1 MKIKKVVSGLLA
13 LSIAVGSMYVVSA
26 KDQYVTRGQVA
37 DMLLVAADDYN
48 PNVKKEDIIQGY
60 EDGELHE
67 DWNVTRAEALV
78 MLKRAFG
85 KMPELNEY
93 TKRIAIPKE
102 DFTDIPKWAETELA
116 DVFDAGIV
124 AGTSEGVFSPDENV
138 TDTQMDLFIKRTY
151 AVFGSNLKDDFY
163 ATVNKEALNNF
174 EIKPGRLIAGNAYS
188 LDDTNTERIN
198 DLLANIIN
206 QSHEKGT
213 KEQKIADLYNNI
225 TDTESRNKAG
235 ITPIKPYL
243 DKIDE
248 VKTIKDLNEIN
259 SELIKELCISALG
272 DFSVTADFKDNTK
285 NIPDFYMIAPILPKD
300 IYMSDNAEQIK
311 AYKDYLTENLVLSG
325 ETKESAQKHSEAYFD
340 FEKQLAESMLD
351 TQDNADVDKIYNLY
365 TLEELQKA
373 VPNMDI
379 SKILK
384 DSEFKYDGKILVSD
398 VGLLEKN
405 GELYNKD
412 NIDVLKTRAK
422 LIVLLGWGE
431 TLNEEFTQVSTDFQN
446 AFYGTEGSY
455 TAEEKATITI
465 ENIMYDYL
473 GELYAQNYFSKE
485 AKQNVEKMISDIIDV
500 YRTRI
505 EKLTWMSDTTK
516 EKALKKLDTMQI
528 NVGYPEDVQS
538 YMDDV
543 EIKSAA
549 DGGSYFE
556 NMLAI
561 SKEQVKNLI
570 EHQDEPIDKNDWGMA
585 VYTVNAMYDSLA
597 NSITFPAGILQ
608 APIYDVNASY
618 EENLGGIGYI
628 IAHEITHAFD
638 NNGAKFDENG
648 NATDWWTEEDYSAF
662 SKLCKDVEAFYDG
675 EEAAPGIAVNGE
687 LTLSENIADLGAVSC
702 ITEIVSHLDNPNYEA
717 LYKSIA
723 RTWASSSSREY
734 MQYVSQTNVHCL
746 DKLRTNRTIVNDQ
759 EFYDTFG
766 IKENDGMYVAPEDR
780 VHIW

>member
-1 MKIKKVVSGLLA
+1 
-13 LSIAVGSMYVVSA
+13 
-26 KDQYVTRGQVA
+26 
-37 DMLLVAADDYN
+37 
-48 PNVKKEDIIQGY
+48 
-60 EDGELHE
+60 
-67 DWNVTRAEALV
+67 
-78 MLKRAFG
+78 
-85 KMPELNEY
+85 
-93 TKRIAIPKE
+93 
-102 DFTDIPKWAETELA
+102 
-116 DVFDAGIV
+116 
-124 AGTSEGVFSPDENV
+124 
-138 TDTQMDLFIKRTY
+138 
-151 AVFGSNLKDDFY
+151 
-163 ATVNKEALNNF
+163 
-174 EIKPGRLIAGNAYS
+174 
-188 LDDTNTERIN
+188 
-198 DLLANIIN
+198 
-206 QSHEKGT
+206 
-213 KEQKIADLYNNI
+213 
-225 TDTESRNKAG
+225 
-235 ITPIKPYL
+235 
-243 DKIDE
+243 
-248 VKTIKDLNEIN
+248 
-259 SELIKELCISALG
+259 
-272 DFSVTADFKDNTK
+272 
-285 NIPDFYMIAPILPKD
+285 
-300 IYMSDNAEQIK
+300 
-311 AYKDYLTENLVLSG
+311 
-325 ETKESAQKHSEAYFD
+325 
-340 FEKQLAESMLD
+340 
-351 TQDNADVDKIYNLY
+351 
-365 TLEELQKA
+365 
-373 VPNMDI
+373 
-379 SKILK
+379 
-384 DSEFKYDGKILVSD
+384 
-398 VGLLEKN
+398 
-405 GELYNKD
+405 
-412 NIDVLKTRAK
+412 
-422 LIVLLGWGE
+422 
-431 TLNEEFTQVSTDFQN
+431 
-446 AFYGTEGSY
+446 
-455 TAEEKATITI
+455 
-465 ENIMYDYL
+465 MYDYL